1 MLIGLILR
9 LSQMGCSIPVVPH
22 KIMTV
27 TPGSVGT
34 RDGDGTLCNLTFRR
48 SVLPSLLSALDVAD
62 PDVYVRT
69 SASLLLLITMIPLV
83 SLNLRSTASME

>member
-1 MLIGLILR
+1 MLIGLMLR
-9 LSQMGCSIPVVPH
+9 TSQMGCSIPVVPH

-48 SVLPSLLSALDVAD
+48 SVPPSLLSGLDVTD
-62 PDVYVRT
+62 PGVYVRMST
-69 SASLLLLITMIPLV
+69 SLLLLITMILLV
-83 SLNLRSTASME
+83 SSNLRSTASME